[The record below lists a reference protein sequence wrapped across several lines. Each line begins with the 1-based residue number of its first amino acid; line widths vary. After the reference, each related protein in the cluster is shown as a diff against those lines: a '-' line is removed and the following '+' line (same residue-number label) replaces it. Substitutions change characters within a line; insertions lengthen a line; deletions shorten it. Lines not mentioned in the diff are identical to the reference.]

1 MESTETDRENYK
13 NCIKGYEIQ
22 SENIEKQ
29 TISLDKQIL

>member
-1 MESTETDRENYK
+1 MKSTETDRENYK

-29 TISLDKQIL
+29 TIFLDKQIL